1 MALTK
6 TALDAAKPRKAEFF
20 VWCDKLAGFGARIYP
35 SGKKVFLAQV
45 RVGRGQRR
53 VKIGA
58 YGAFTVEQAR
68 KRAEAII
75 RAAADG
81 RDPQREKAE
90 AKQALMVAELCDE
103 YLEAARAG
111 LVMT

>member
-6 TALDAAKPRKAEFF
+6 TALDAAKPRKTEFF
-20 VWCDKLAGFGARIYP
+20 AWCDKLAGFGARIYP

-53 VKIGA
+53 FKIGA

-90 AKQALMVAELCDE
+90 AKQALTVAELCE
-103 YLEAARAG
+103 IGRASCRER
-111 LVMT
+111 V